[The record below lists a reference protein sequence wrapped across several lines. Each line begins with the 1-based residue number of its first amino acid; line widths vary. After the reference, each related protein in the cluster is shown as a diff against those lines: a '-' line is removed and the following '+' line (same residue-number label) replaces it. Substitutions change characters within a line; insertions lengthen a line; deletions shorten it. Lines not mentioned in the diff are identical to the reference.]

1 MEYWKLYNDV
11 ENRTFEIQ
19 NSKELVYAKKQF
31 LKSLFSDKASV
42 INQIDIEHRTFLINM
57 VDTEFIMEDQFKQFE
72 AAKQLIFKL
81 SSKDE
86 EIIKDI
92 KKKWNLYEDE
102 LKKASVTDNLEQYLS
117 EQKETT
123 YYYIGINKFVEDY
136 YKNNPNSEWKIK
148 AILQLGFPFE
158 FAEPKIQ
165 DDFEILVNLRQS
177 FLKKKKW
184 SLFIFSKESFDKVT
198 IGFDDRNTFAN
209 LEYIQNKRYPD
220 VCGQKEELPDDYKGT
235 PFAACDYYNDD
246 LYWLINS
253 YLNNYQIPKFTNDER
268 KELNYSFTEIPV
280 EYFRLDYL
288 DYLSRYK
295 QSVIDVFGYP
305 DKKEKIRKLSS
316 VVQFINAP
324 GKKKEYPDYE
334 ERKQNVLI
342 KDFFFHNRNL
352 VPIVRIG
359 VQNIDAP
366 TFWEEYEIHSYMKN
380 ITPAYLYCLLSSEL
394 IKDYYS
400 DRYTA
405 EKYYDEES
413 PLPLE
418 DCIYIDIPAEKMD
431 QKKYSAKYERDMNPR
446 LKVHNMIDSK
456 SLNTADAKE
465 SIDNYLIE
473 IKNDIDVGSYYSAT
487 ILMGSVLEAFLIDW
501 LSEIDGKNY
510 FKEDYLVTEEIED
523 EETGKKVSYQRKASF
538 YDYINIIQRKRPDW
552 IDGAKK
558 ATEIRKTRNLV
569 HAKLYI
575 EKGTISQEVCYEML
589 KNLEVI
595 INNRWNRK

>member
-1 MEYWKLYNDV
+1 MEFWKLYNDV
-11 ENRTFEIQ
+11 ENRNFEIH
-19 NSKELVYAKKQF
+19 NGKELLEARKKF
-31 LKSLFSDKASV
+31 LNSLFSGNTLLVNKMDSDDR
-42 INQIDIEHRTFLINM
+42 QFLVNLLKKEF
-57 VDTEFIMEDQFKQFE
+57 TENRFE
-72 AAKQLIFKL
+72 AFESAKKIVFK
-81 SSKDE
+81 SSSNDE
-86 EIIKDI
+86 EEIRNI
-92 KKKWNLYEDE
+92 KKMWNQYEDE
-102 LKKASVTDNLEQYLS
+102 FKKASVTDNLEKYLT

-123 YYYIGINKFVEDY
+123 YYYIGINKFVMDY
-136 YKNNPNSEWKIK
+136 YKNKPDSEWKIK

-158 FAEPKIQ
+158 FADSKIE
-165 DDFEILVNLRQS
+165 DESYFLDYLRQY
-177 FLKKKKW
+177 FLKTKKW
-184 SLFIFSKESFDKVT
+184 SLFIFTKESFDKVT
-198 IGFDDRNTFAN
+198 LGFDDRNTLSN
-209 LEYIQNKRYPD
+209 LEYVQSKRYAE
-220 VCGQKEELPDDYKGT
+220 VYGQKEELPDNYKGT
-235 PFAACDYYNDD
+235 PFTARDYYNED
-246 LYWLINS
+246 LYWLIYN
-253 YLNNYQIPKFTNDER
+253 YLDNNQIPKFTNDER
-268 KELNYSFTEIPV
+268 KELNYSFAEIPA

-316 VVQFINAP
+316 VVEFINAP

-342 KDFFFHNRNL
+342 KDFFFYNRNL
-352 VPIVRIG
+352 VPTVRIG
-359 VQNIDAP
+359 EQNTDVP
-366 TFWEEYEIHSYMKN
+366 TFWEEYEIHSYMKD

-405 EKYYDEES
+405 EKYYDEET

-418 DCIYIDIPAEKMD
+418 DCIYIDMPAEKMN
-431 QKKYSAKYERDMNPR
+431 QKEYSAKYERDMNPR

-575 EKGTISQEVCYEML
+575 EKGAISQEVCYEML

>member
-1 MEYWKLYNDV
+1 MEFWKLYNDV
-11 ENRTFEIQ
+11 ENRNFEIH
-19 NSKELVYAKKQF
+19 NGKELLEARKKF
-31 LKSLFSDKASV
+31 LNSLFSGNTLLVNKMDSDDR
-42 INQIDIEHRTFLINM
+42 QFLVNLLKKEF
-57 VDTEFIMEDQFKQFE
+57 TENRFE
-72 AAKQLIFKL
+72 AFESAKKIVFK
-81 SSKDE
+81 SSSNDE
-86 EIIKDI
+86 EEIRNI
-92 KKKWNLYEDE
+92 KKMWNQYEDE
-102 LKKASVTDNLEQYLS
+102 FKKASVTDNLEKYFT

-123 YYYIGINKFVEDY
+123 YYYIGINKFVMDY
-136 YKNNPNSEWKIK
+136 YKNKPDSEWKIK

-158 FAEPKIQ
+158 FADSKIE
-165 DDFEILVNLRQS
+165 DESYFLDYLRQY
-177 FLKKKKW
+177 FLKTKKW
-184 SLFIFSKESFDKVT
+184 SLFIFTKESFDKVT
-198 IGFDDRNTFAN
+198 LGFDDRNTLSN
-209 LEYIQNKRYPD
+209 LEYVQSKRYAD
-220 VCGQKEELPDDYKGT
+220 VYGQKEELPDNYKGT
-235 PFAACDYYNDD
+235 PFTARDYYNED
-246 LYWLINS
+246 LYWLIYN
-253 YLNNYQIPKFTNDER
+253 YLDNNQIPKFTNDER
-268 KELNYSFTEIPV
+268 KALNYSFAEIPA

-359 VQNIDAP
+359 EQNIDAP

-431 QKKYSAKYERDMNPR
+431 QKKYPAKYERDMNPR

-473 IKNDIDVGSYYSAT
+473 IKNDIDAGSYYSAT

-523 EETGKKVSYQRKASF
+523 EEIGKKVSYQRKASF

-575 EKGTISQEVCYEML
+575 EKGAISQEVCYEML

-595 INNRWNRK
+595 INNRWPKK